1 MTYKFNSDDAAT
13 NDAANPFKIENC
25 FLLLS
30 SGLLVAGGIAVLLT
44 ARNHLQLHEDKLA
57 TVSMVLALGLFGL
70 AIHFT
75 IQALSQL
82 RFVLGRRF
90 PRGLADEI
98 PFGTYGLAEGAAEV
112 IRTLRDRAIEFPEP
126 RGPLNGL
133 LYSLV
138 KPLMTAPPPLQV
150 ATVWHFHNM
159 LAMGVMLISLVFS
172 FVLFQHTAYEGIVSW
187 LYLPMTGLSILTPL
201 SSVAFSNPNQRG
213 VTGSSSNSNEIFWK
227 LIALVVFAIVAPVAV
242 PRFAPSWD
250 IPPMWLAPAL
260 LIIGSLG
267 ASALFLGS
275 LIAQPDTVK
284 HTSVSCEQT
293 TISMNC
299 HPAQLWTQIGRDF
312 QDNWIFKVPN
322 RSYADVPP
330 GLTEA
335 APGTFRGYILQE
347 TQPIGL
353 NSLDY
358 ASLGKNLTPKY
369 VRFLLSLN
377 GWGLLL
383 SAGAAGIAF
392 YEVPLFA
399 QMGHLDIMRVFL
411 SVFALG
417 LVTTVA
423 YRTAHLLWSR
433 MYFTSRLTWIDVD
446 GTSQKSELSVGNQ
459 FSGNVRSKSTLTRIE
474 DATLRVWVADITSV
488 AFGKNGNRFII
499 AMSAADGY
507 AKSTAE
513 RLIHFAA
520 EQSSVTVPTS
530 SNDVAKAGVIHALDR
545 NMNANLND
553 AAGLIG
559 RGMPA
564 PGPMESEE
572 RGFGKIKL
580 YDPSKRFGFIT
591 TSNGVD
597 YYFSWKHLDDIQLK
611 AGAPVSFT
619 LVAAARGIQATNVQ
633 TQTDQ

>member
-1 MTYKFNSDDAAT
+1 
-13 NDAANPFKIENC
+13 
-25 FLLLS
+25 
-30 SGLLVAGGIAVLLT
+30 
-44 ARNHLQLHEDKLA
+44 
-57 TVSMVLALGLFGL
+57 
-70 AIHFT
+70 
-75 IQALSQL
+75 
-82 RFVLGRRF
+82 
-90 PRGLADEI
+90 
-98 PFGTYGLAEGAAEV
+98 
-112 IRTLRDRAIEFPEP
+112 
-126 RGPLNGL
+126 
-133 LYSLV
+133 
-138 KPLMTAPPPLQV
+138 MTAPPPLQA
-150 ATVWHFHNM
+150 ATIWHFYNL

-172 FVLFQHTAYEGIVSW
+172 YVLFQHTAYEGIVSW
-187 LYLPMTGLSILTPL
+187 LYLPMTGLSILSPL
-201 SSVAFSNPNQRG
+201 SSVAFSNPNRG
-213 VTGSSSNSNEIFWK
+213 GIADSSGTSNAMFWK
-227 LIALVVFAIVAPVAV
+227 LIALVIFAIVAPVAV
-242 PRFAPSWD
+242 PRFALTWD

-260 LIIGSLG
+260 LIVGSLG
-267 ASALFLGS
+267 EAALFLGS
-275 LIAQPDTVK
+275 LIAQPDMVK

-299 HPAQLWTQIGRDF
+299 HPAQLWPQIGRDF
-312 QDNWIFKVPN
+312 QDNWIRKIPN

-330 GLTEA
+330 GLAKT

-347 TQPIGL
+347 TQPTPL
-353 NSLDY
+353 NALDY
-358 ASLGKNLTPKY
+358 ASLGQSPAPKY

-399 QMGHLDIMRVFL
+399 QMGHLDIVRVFL

-417 LVTTVA
+417 LTTTMA

-459 FSGNVRSKSTLTRIE
+459 FTGNVRSKSTLTRIE
-474 DATLRVWVADITSV
+474 DATLRVWVADITS
-488 AFGKNGNRFII
+488 ATFGKNGNRFII

-530 SNDVAKAGVIHALDR
+530 SKDAVKADVI
-545 NMNANLND
+545 
-553 AAGLIG
+553 LIG

-564 PGPMESEE
+564 SGPTQSGE
-572 RGFGKIKL
+572 RVLGKIKL
-580 YDPSKRFGFIT
+580 YDPSKRLGFIT
-591 TSNGVD
+591 ASNGVD

-619 LVAAARGIQATNVQ
+619 LVASPRGIQATNVQ
-633 TQTDQ
+633 TQTDR